1 LPRAL
6 MTDNGA
12 AMGAAETQRGLRDLG
27 ILHEPTLPY
36 SPYQYVA
43 LQDMW
48 RWIAGLPHQGSSQG
62 VCAT

>member
-1 LPRAL
+1 

-36 SPYQYVA
+36 SPHQYVA
-43 LQDMW
+43 PQNMW
-48 RWIAGLPHQGSSQG
+48 PLASGARESAAGSQLD
-62 VCAT
+62 AT